1 MRHTRVTLR
10 LAAAAAGFAG
20 VASLAACHD
29 SASSPRG
36 SVRDSTLVI
45 ATPSDIDN
53 LVPPLVATTQGKQV
67 MDLVFD
73 YLARPVAPVN
83 TIGDGG
89 FRPQLAQSWDWSPDS
104 LSIAFHVDPRA
115 RWHDGVPVTARDVA
129 FSFAL
134 YTDSVVAS
142 PHATDFAGID
152 SVTVRDSLTAVVWW
166 KHRNPEQFFQ
176 VAYNLVVMPQ
186 HLLGAV
192 PRNALAASAFAQH
205 PIGSGRYR
213 FVDWTH
219 GSALDIAADSANYR
233 GRPQFTRVT
242 WVIRPDPRA
251 ALLSVLSGEADFTE
265 TVQGSALPQVARTAG
280 VRTVEY
286 GSLDYGYMVF
296 NLRPHGA
303 PRRASPFADRALR
316 VALTRAID
324 RPAIVRSALD
334 SLGRVALGPFTRAQ
348 SSADSTLHQI
358 AFDSVGAARALDS
371 LGWRLDATRGVRM
384 RDGQPLAFSLL
395 LPSSSPTR
403 VRLGVLLQAQ
413 LARIGARVTVDPEEP
428 VVFVRRLGTGDFDAA
443 LGGWHTDPS
452 PVTLRQSWGT
462 PRGGDAGAN
471 YGGYSNASLDAT
483 MDSAAVAFD
492 PARRAALFRRAYQ
505 TLIDDAPAVWLYEPR
520 NVAVIRKGIE
530 PVGMRADG
538 WWADL
543 PDWRPVG
550 VAVASR

>member
-1 MRHTRVTLR
+1 MRYTRAPLPLA
-10 LAAAAAGFAG
+10 LAAAAALIG
-20 VASLAACHD
+20 VAGCRGAG
-29 SASSPRG
+29 SASARTSL
-36 SVRDSTLVI
+36 RDSTLVI

-53 LVPPLVATTQGKQV
+53 LVPPLVSTTEGKQV

-73 YLARPVAPVN
+73 YLARPVAPVQ
-83 TIGDGG
+83 TIGDAG
-89 FRPQLAQSWDWSPDS
+89 FRPELARSWDWAPDS

-115 RWHDGVPVTARDVA
+115 RWHDGAPVTARDVA

-142 PHATDFAGID
+142 PHASDFAGID

-166 KHRNPEQFFQ
+166 THRNPEQFFQ
-176 VAYNLVVMPQ
+176 IAYNLVVMPQ

-192 PRNALAASAFAQH
+192 PRAALAASAFAQH

-219 GSALDIAADSANYR
+219 GAVLHIAADSANYR
-233 GRPQFTRVT
+233 GRPQFARVT
-242 WVIRPDPRA
+242 WVIRPDPKA

-265 TVQGSALPQVARTAG
+265 TVQGTSMREVARTPG
-280 VRTVEY
+280 VRAVEY

-296 NLRPHGA
+296 NLRPHGS
-303 PRRASPFADRALR
+303 PRHASPFADRALR
-316 VALTRAID
+316 VALTEAID
-324 RPAIVRSALD
+324 RPAVVRSALD

-348 SSADSTLHQI
+348 APADSTLREI
-358 AFDSVGAARALDS
+358 GFDSARAARALDS
-371 LGWRLDATRGVRM
+371 LGWRMDPARGIRVRN
-384 RDGQPLAFSLL
+384 GQPLAFSLL
-395 LPSSSPTR
+395 LPSSSPAR
-403 VRLGVLLQAQ
+403 MRLGVLLQAQ
-413 LARIGARVTVDPEEP
+413 LARVGARVAVDPEEA

-443 LGGWHTDPS
+443 LGAWHTDPS

-462 PRGGDAGAN
+462 PHGDDLGAN
-471 YGGYSNASLDAT
+471 YGGYSNPALDAT
-483 MDSAAVAFD
+483 MDSAAAAFD

-505 TLIDDAPAVWLYEPR
+505 TLVDDAPAVWLYEPR
-520 NVAVIRKGIE
+520 NVAVIRKGID

-538 WWADL
+538 WWANL
-543 PDWRPVG
+543 PDWHPAG

>member
-1 MRHTRVTLR
+1 MQHARTTLR
-10 LAAAAAGFAG
+10 SVLIAA
-20 VASLAACHD
+20 VALGLAACHG
-29 SASSPRG
+29 SSSPSARG

-45 ATPSDIDN
+45 ATPSDVDN

-67 MDLVFD
+67 MDLLFD
-73 YLARPVAPVN
+73 YLARPTAPVQ
-83 TIGDGG
+83 TIGDSG
-89 FRPQLAQSWDWSPDS
+89 FRPQLARSWEWAPDS

-115 RWHDGVPVTARDVA
+115 RWHDGTPVTARDVA

-134 YTDSVVAS
+134 YTDTVVAS
-142 PHATDFAGID
+142 PHASDFAGID
-152 SVTVRDSLTAVVWW
+152 SVSVRDSLTAVVWW

-176 VAYNLVVMPQ
+176 IAYNLVVMPQ
-186 HLLGAV
+186 HLLGSV
-192 PRNALAASAFAQH
+192 PRAALAASPFAQH
-205 PIGSGRYR
+205 PVGSGRYR

-219 GSALDIAADSANYR
+219 GTALHIAADTSNYR
-233 GRPQFTRVT
+233 GRPHFARVT
-242 WVIRPDPRA
+242 WVIRPDPKA
-251 ALLSVLSGEADFTE
+251 ALLSVLSGEADFVE
-265 TVQGSALPQVARTAG
+265 TVQGSSMPQVARTAG

-296 NLRPHGA
+296 NLRAHGQ
-303 PRRASPFADRALR
+303 PRRSSPFADRALR
-316 VALTRAID
+316 VALTEAID
-324 RPAIVRSALD
+324 RPAVVRSALD

-348 SSADSTLHQI
+348 ASADSSLNEI
-358 AFDSVGAARALDS
+358 AFDSAGAARALDS
-371 LGWRLDATRGVRM
+371 LGWRMNVAKGVRV
-384 RDGQPLAFSLL
+384 RNGQPLAFSLL

-403 VRLGVLLQAQ
+403 MRLGVLLQAQ
-413 LARIGARVTVDPEEP
+413 FARVGARVTVDPEEA
-428 VVFVRRLGTGDFDAA
+428 VVFVRRLSTGGFDAA

-462 PRGGDAGAN
+462 PHGGDLGAN
-471 YGGYSNASLDAT
+471 YGGYANAALDAT

-538 WWADL
+538 WWANL
-543 PDWRPVG
+543 PDWAPAG
-550 VAVASR
+550 SKVASR